1 MWAPADAQQ
10 STMWAFDGFE
20 DEEEED
26 LFAALPAALRE
37 ALELGGA
44 PIERHEMDKSSEE
57 DKSST
62 DEAPPPKPKTRRG
75 RRSEQR
81 WGAPPR
87 AAVDLN
93 RKYAA
98 CTNAEE
104 VLRIYAEKGV
114 RNDVNVATAF
124 TRLSRGAGG
133 DSRGRGMRDAC
144 RRVRL
149 DPRFKGLLEE
159 AMGSFPEYG
168 PQALANCAHSL
179 ARLGCGGDAQ
189 ERRAWRCLVESAE
202 GSATKFSAREGVNV
216 AWACATAR
224 TGSSTLFDLLAIEC
238 EKKAPRLNAQ
248 ELSIA
253 AWAFATAGRA
263 TERLFR
269 VLAAEAA
276 PRVGTFNE
284 QNLSNTAY
292 AYVLAGVRAPELFD
306 AVAREASIRAEEL
319 SAQALANLAW
329 AFATTRH
336 PAPQLYHALADQ
348 AERRVQALGAQN
360 LASLAWAFCAARRAR
375 SHPRLYHA
383 IGTEVCARLQN
394 PGARRHFAPQA
405 VATLFLACSAA
416 PGVPY
421 ELFDALSQHALRR
434 LDEFIVQDL
443 ANCAGALNAVGRDTA
458 ARSLLWSSIAA
469 EAARR
474 GGRLGGLGSAALLS
488 VYCRSQPFERELFL
502 AVSRESS
509 TQICAVA
516 PRHLATI
523 VWCHAKASRYDPP
536 LFTAAL
542 QEFAR
547 TAVLV
552 PADAACR
559 ACWAFAK
566 VAPVEQAAQ
575 LVDVLAPRLLAG
587 VGAAIRN
594 QQQQYSCRPQDLACL
609 AETLAVVGFTSQRL
623 GLTHA
628 LDAALTL
635 TTQWADDDL
644 RRLGLARAAAHARG
658 AMDFARGCTE
668 PAPSTN
674 FGLSVCVAPGL
685 VVDVG
690 DVTQKVGYDCSR
702 ADDVVYD
709 TATHTLLR
717 DAGPL
722 QVRHRLLLDL
732 GWRVTRLAP
741 LDLAK
746 LVQPPQPPTVTVTP
760 PLQQRATLQ
769 HRVSG
774 PSLATLLAPNSN
786 AAGLLYKEFNPA
798 AATGLPPS
806 RESNPSG
813 TFAAASPP
821 PPPAGAL
828 LDPAVPLAPPNCA

>member
-1 MWAPADAQQ
+1 MFAA
-10 STMWAFDGFE
+10 E
-20 DEEEED
+20 DEED

-37 ALELGGA
+37 ALEFGSA
-44 PIERHEMDKSSEE
+44 PVERDRESL

-62 DEAPPPKPKTRRG
+62 GSDRSDSPPRVKNKTRRG
-75 RRSEQR
+75 RRSAER
-81 WGAPPR
+81 RGTPPR
-87 AAVDLN
+87 AAVELN
-93 RKYAA
+93 RRYAA

-124 TRLSRGAGG
+124 TRLARGAGG
-133 DSRGRGMRDAC
+133 DSRGRGQRDAC
-144 RRVRL
+144 RRVRQ

-159 AMGSFPEYG
+159 ACMSFPEYG

-202 GSATKFSAREGVNV
+202 ASCTKFSAREGVNV

-224 TGSSTLFDLLAIEC
+224 TGSATLFDALAVEC
-238 EKKAPRLNAQ
+238 ERKAPRLNAQ

-306 AVAREASIRAEEL
+306 AVAREAAARAEEL

-336 PAPQLYHALADQ
+336 PAPGLYVALADQ

-375 SHPRLYHA
+375 SHPRLYSA
-383 IGTEVCARLQN
+383 IGREVCARLRN

-421 ELFDALSQHALRR
+421 ELFDALSAHALRR
-434 LDEFIVQDL
+434 LDEFNVQDL

-458 ARSLLWSSIAA
+458 SRALLWSSIAQ

-502 AVSRESS
+502 AVARESAL
-509 TQICAVA
+509 QISAVA

-523 VWCHAKASRYDPP
+523 VWCHARASRYDPQ
-536 LFTAAL
+536 LFGAAL
-542 QEFAR
+542 GEFSR
-547 TAVLV
+547 TSSVV

-559 ACWAFAK
+559 ACWAFAR
-566 VAPVEQAAQ
+566 VAPVNEASA
-575 LVDVLAPRLLAG
+575 LVDALAPRLLAG
-587 VGAAIRN
+587 VGAALRN

-609 AETLAVVGFTSQRL
+609 AETLCVVGFTPQRL

-628 LDAALTL
+628 LDAALSATS
-635 TTQWADDDL
+635 TPWSDEDL
-644 RRLGLARAAAHARG
+644 VRLGLARAAAQQQGLPFSEHG
-658 AMDFARGCTE
+658 D
-668 PAPSTN
+668 PPPSN
-674 FGLSVCVAPGL
+674 EAKPFQLSVKAAPGL
-685 VVDVG
+685 TIDVG
-690 DVTQKVGYDCSR
+690 DAKNKQGFDCFKL
-702 ADDVVYD
+702 DDSVYD
-709 TATHTLLR
+709 SNNMHLR
-717 DAGPL
+717 DAGPVA
-722 QVRHRLLLDL
+722 VRTRLLQGL
-732 GWRVTRLAP
+732 GWRVRRILP
-741 LDLAK
+741 QELAK
-746 LVQPPQPPTVTVTP
+746 LVRPPPPPIVTP
-760 PLQQRATLQ
+760 VQ
-769 HRVSG
+769 
-774 PSLATLLAPNSN
+774 N
-786 AAGLLYKEFNPA
+786 AAGLNTEFNPA
-798 AATGLPPS
+798 AFRPRPPIGAAGLAPSMGEFNPAAFPPRPGGAAGLPLP
-806 RESNPSG
+806 EFNPSG
-813 TFAAASPP
+813 
-821 PPPAGAL
+821 PPPAPIATTI
-828 LDPAVPLAPPNCA
+828 APHCA